1 MKIGD
6 LIAYRHDRRDPSPVM
21 LVTKVEP
28 DDSTIKVG
36 NIVTVQIMGRDGRRL
51 KRVHTD
57 WVEVL
62 SEGR

>member
-6 LIAYRHDRRDPSPVM
+6 LIVYRHGHRERRSVM

-36 NIVTVQIMGRDGRRL
+36 NIVTVQIMGQDGRRL
-51 KRVHTD
+51 KRVHSD

>member
-6 LIAYRHDRRDPSPVM
+6 LIVYRHGHREPRSVM

-36 NIVTVQIMGRDGRRL
+36 NIVTAQIMGQKGSL
-51 KRVHTD
+51 RVHTD

-62 SEGR
+62 SESR